1 MNNTDKDQNMAVK
14 CQQSQ
19 KKLTI
24 LLKINITST
33 IQKINEHCTLS
44 KRSMKQSFQGKKQG
58 LHTKE
63 N

>member
-1 MNNTDKDQNMAVK
+1 MAVK